1 MVIGKVWVTD
11 VQIQSRA
18 VAEPACI
25 EQRRATRVCLKDVA
39 GRHKECRTRGEA
51 LDFYGDPKNQKDG
64 LSSKQL
70 KLIAGALDQSV
81 VGWRKVLLNISAFR
95 KFVDRALQLL
105 GYDCPDAVQRWA
117 KKVDDDLGEKSH
129 QDRVTDLAPRQ
140 FRQFAAMEQTMA
152 SFNFFR
158 NLQLTSSPA
167 RFQATRLSEMASR
180 LLPIRGLATDAEP
193 GDFSDV
199 MKFCAGGSRSP
210 TSGSRPRPNVASAVG
225 EVPELD
231 ALKDVLQ
238 RFLAQEQAHLVRRVA
253 ELEEA
258 MLEVLRGTVEP
269 PVHVANQPLLP
280 CGAAAQAAEAELS
293 VSIPLERPV
302 FLAPDAVR
310 FEVGH
315 ISEGSGLK
323 HHQHVTISPAH
334 SVAMSQPTSPG
345 STRHGAPD
353 V

>member
-1 MVIGKVWVTD
+1 MEWPKHPLTKLPSHSS
-11 VQIQSRA
+11 SRNA
-18 VAEPACI
+18 LNRTPGQELSTSAPEPL
-25 EQRRATRVCLKDVA
+25 EDRAK
-39 GRHKECRTRGEA
+39 GHKECRTRGEA

-70 KLIAGALDQSV
+70 KLIAGALDQS
-81 VGWRKVLLNISAFR
+81 
-95 KFVDRALQLL
+95 ALQLL

-210 TSGSRPRPNVASAVG
+210 TSGSPAN
-225 EVPELD
+225 
-231 ALKDVLQ
+231 ALPWG
-238 RFLAQEQAHLVRRVA
+238 
-253 ELEEA
+253 
-258 MLEVLRGTVEP
+258 MG
-269 PVHVANQPLLP
+269 
-280 CGAAAQAAEAELS
+280 
-293 VSIPLERPV
+293 
-302 FLAPDAVR
+302 
-310 FEVGH
+310 
-315 ISEGSGLK
+315 
-323 HHQHVTISPAH
+323 
-334 SVAMSQPTSPG
+334 
-345 STRHGAPD
+345 
-353 V
+353 